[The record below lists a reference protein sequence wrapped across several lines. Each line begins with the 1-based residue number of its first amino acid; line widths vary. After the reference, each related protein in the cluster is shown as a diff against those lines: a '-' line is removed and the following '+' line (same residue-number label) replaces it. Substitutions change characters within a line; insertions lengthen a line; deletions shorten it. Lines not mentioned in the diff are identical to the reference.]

1 MDMTINR
8 LPAKTW
14 NWLHM
19 NECELKDKNTENER
33 FTIDCKVP
41 SGIIVT
47 ETKERTLEQ
56 LKTGMGE
63 DMSLFMK
70 HSLTPIQ
77 YFQIPAKE
85 QVVEP
90 TILNF
95 FHEDSV
101 KAMNEIEIHAEEGS
115 QSTFIMNYHSEKN
128 SEGLLAIQ
136 TRIYAKK
143 HSKVTVFQL
152 QTLGDQVEHL
162 NDIGGY
168 CEEGATIEIIQI
180 ALGGKENYL
189 GCHIELAEK
198 ESELKSHIAYMGKGT
213 QRFDMNYVALHKGK
227 KTKSN
232 FLADGILED
241 QAFKLLR
248 GTIDFKNGSAGS
260 EGEEKEEVLLLGEDI
275 VNQTIPLI
283 LCAEEDVQGNHGATI
298 GKLDDE
304 VLFYL
309 CSRGMS
315 KEEAQ
320 KMIARA
326 KIDAV
331 CRRVPDEASA
341 QYVQQYLE
349 EVDTHESLS

>member
-19 NECELKDKNTENER
+19 NECELKDKNTENTLY
-33 FTIDCKVP
+33 TIDAKVP
-41 SGIIVT
+41 SAIVVT
-47 ETKERTLEQ
+47 ETKKRTLEQ

-63 DMSLFMK
+63 DMSLFME
-70 HSLTPIQ
+70 HSITPIQ
-77 YFQIPAKE
+77 CFQIPAKE
-85 QVVEP
+85 QIIEP
-90 TILNF
+90 AILNF
-95 FHEDSV
+95 FHKDSINT
-101 KAMNEIEIHAEEGS
+101 MNEIEIHAEEGS

-152 QTLGDQVEHL
+152 QTLGEDVEHL

-168 CEEGATIEIIQI
+168 CEEGATIEIVQI

-198 ESELKSHIAYMGKGT
+198 ESELKSHIVYMGKGT

-248 GTIDFKNGSAGS
+248 GTIDFKKGSAGS

-298 GKLDDE
+298 GKLDEE

-331 CRRVPDEASA
+331 CRRVPDETSA

>member
-115 QSTFIMNYHSEKN
+115 QATFIMNYHSEKN

-331 CRRVPDEASA
+331 CRRVPDEASS

>member
-41 SGIIVT
+41 SGIIIT

-63 DMSLFMK
+63 DMSLFMT

-77 YFQIPAKE
+77 CFQIPAKE